1 MAVLFYFFLMK
12 KKIPF
17 LTIIAIV
24 NIVYA
29 ILFYRSHGMSGD
41 HEGWGLLATIIISG
55 AWVLAIIIDIIIF
68 YAIKKNTSFYI
79 TEVIIAVTLSLL
91 FY

>member
-1 MAVLFYFFLMK
+1 MK

-29 ILFYRSHGMSGD
+29 ILFYRLHGMSGD
-41 HEGWGLLATIIISG
+41 HEGWGLLATIVMAG
-55 AWVLAIIIDIIIF
+55 AWVLAIIIDIILF

-79 TEVIIAVTLSLL
+79 TEAIIAAVLNLL